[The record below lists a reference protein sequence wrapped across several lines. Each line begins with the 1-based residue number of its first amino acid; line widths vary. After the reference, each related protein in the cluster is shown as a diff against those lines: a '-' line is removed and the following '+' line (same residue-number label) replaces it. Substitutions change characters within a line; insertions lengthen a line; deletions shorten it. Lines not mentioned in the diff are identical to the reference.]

1 MEENHE
7 NIAQLENS
15 TKKIEKTLFEFVE
28 SLFDGQGKKLSNGDI
43 SIEMEGTPRFLVVHL
58 YDNKDKKTVE
68 VSINRVLMG
77 EFIEYE
83 EQGYQ
88 YKFIQRYRLGIGN
101 GRTSAE
107 QYIEDTCAF
116 HKDKILLQR
125 AYH

>member
-7 NIAQLENS
+7 NIAQPENS

-28 SLFDGQGKKLSNGDI
+28 SLFDGQGKKMSNGDI

-83 EQGYQ
+83 GQGYQ
-88 YKFIQRYRLGIGN
+88 YKFIQRYRPGIEN

-107 QYIEDTCAF
+107 QYIEYTCAF

>member
-7 NIAQLENS
+7 NIAQPENS

-77 EFIEYE
+77 
-83 EQGYQ
+83 
-88 YKFIQRYRLGIGN
+88 GI
-101 GRTSAE
+101 
-107 QYIEDTCAF
+107 
-116 HKDKILLQR
+116 H
-125 AYH
+125 